1 MVTPPSGKT
10 LWNFIKDSAAIRL
23 KNPLI
28 RRRYFVAYCL
38 GCCLGFSGLWFSET
52 RPGFPFGGPCD
63 FTTFYTGALIIRS
76 GNAQNLYNI
85 PTQMSTQQSL
95 LLPHGWQFQDGL
107 LPYLY
112 PPIFAALFVPIT
124 YIPLGFAFHVWNLI
138 SLLMLLASIKML
150 SNYQHRG
157 SLRNFVFSSL
167 AVLAFFPTFEVFLN
181 GQASFLILFILAVVY
196 IQLSRGNEMWA
207 GFAMG
212 FALLKPQLVLV
223 LALVALIQRR
233 WRMLVSFVA
242 VAILLTSASCAIV
255 GVEGAIEYISLGK
268 YIMGLND
275 SYGYSPAIMPNVLGS
290 AFRFG
295 LVYEILVGMKPLS
308 WLLSAIIGTLTT
320 IVLFVFLFYC
330 RGKELLKNAAFDIQ
344 YALILLTTLLITPYL
359 FRHDLSL
366 LVLSGFIIYAALLKI
381 KNHILANKII
391 AVGHLAMLLLSFMPP
406 EICAQ
411 IIVLM
416 LFGLLLFLGYLIK
429 HFSPL
434 IDI

>member
-1 MVTPPSGKT
+1 MAALFSRNI
-10 LWNFIKDSAAIRL
+10 LWNFITKIAAIRI
-23 KNPLI
+23 KDPLI
-28 RRRYFVAYCL
+28 RRRYFIAYCL

-52 RPGFPFGGPCD
+52 RPGFPFGGPCV
-63 FTTFYTGALIIRS
+63 FTTYYTGALIIRS
-76 GNAQNLYNI
+76 GNAQNLYDL
-85 PTQMSTQQSL
+85 PTQMNTQQSL
-95 LLPHGWQFQDGL
+95 LLPHGWQFQNGL

-150 SNYQHRG
+150 LNHQHYD

-181 GQASFLILFILAVVY
+181 GQASFLILFILAAVY
-196 IQLSRGNEMWA
+196 IQLSRGREIWA

-212 FALLKPQLVLV
+212 FVLLKPQLVLI

-233 WRMLVSFVA
+233 WRTLVSFVA
-242 VAILLTSASCAIV
+242 TAILLTSVSCAIV
-255 GVEGAIEYISLGK
+255 GMKGAIEYISLGK
-268 YIMGLND
+268 YIMGLNG
-275 SYGYSPAIMPNVLGS
+275 SYGYSPTIMPNVLGS

-295 LVYEILVGMKPLS
+295 LVFGILVGIKLPS
-308 WLLSAIIGTLTT
+308 WLLSATIGTLTT
-320 IVLFVFLFYC
+320 IVLYVFLFYC

-344 YALILLTTLLITPYL
+344 YALILLTTLLISPYL

-366 LVLSGFIIYAALLKI
+366 LVLAGFIIYAALVKI
-381 KNHILANKII
+381 GNHMLANQII

-406 EICAQ
+406 EMCAQ
-411 IIVLM
+411 IIVFM
-416 LFGLLLFLGYLIK
+416 LFGMLLFLGHLIR
-429 HFSPL
+429 HPSPL
-434 IDI
+434 TDV